1 MLRSK
6 VTPEGCLQADSP
18 GCCLDFGL
26 GLYVIGTE
34 FNESPRIDLQLRGR
48 SGRQGEFGWARRF
61 LSLEDRPLAWQVE
74 AEFGSSCA
82 GKTDPS
88 GRVYFEG
95 KEVDQRLN
103 RLQKRLDREG
113 EVQRGLVQDY
123 AGVTDSLTNAYYR
136 ERRQMME
143 SSDLMPSCMEF
154 ARENGT
160 HLAEKYFA
168 ESIVDDYE
176 LQFRRLAEEL
186 EQDSGINCSNLWGL
200 GLDQLPDELGSLLV
214 TKLALR
220 AAQLGRKGFS
230 DLARLL
236 WLQTGDE
243 LWKDHICE
251 QQELMLN
258 AQLSNHGHQSA
269 VADYVIQSYSA
280 LQEFQRRVTDLFLSR
295 LLTFPI
301 IEPVD
306 RIPKPAVTVD
316 LVEDTALILA

>member
-1 MLRSK
+1 M
-6 VTPEGCLQADSP
+6 
-18 GCCLDFGL
+18 
-26 GLYVIGTE
+26 
-34 FNESPRIDLQLRGR
+34 
-48 SGRQGEFGWARRF
+48 
-61 LSLEDRPLAWQVE
+61 
-74 AEFGSSCA
+74 
-82 GKTDPS
+82 
-88 GRVYFEG
+88 
-95 KEVDQRLN
+95 
-103 RLQKRLDREG
+103 
-113 EVQRGLVQDY
+113 
-123 AGVTDSLTNAYYR
+123 
-136 ERRQMME
+136 
-143 SSDLMPSCMEF
+143 
-154 ARENGT
+154 
-160 HLAEKYFA
+160 
-168 ESIVDDYE
+168 
-176 LQFRRLAEEL
+176 
-186 EQDSGINCSNLWGL
+186 

-214 TKLALR
+214 TKLALW

-280 LQEFQRRVTDLFLSR
+280 LQGFQRRVTDLFLSR

-306 RIPKPAVTVD
+306 PIPKPAVTVD